1 MFDRLYCDKRSGC
14 VAIYPMS
21 RKDDKNGCG
30 RDDERNI
37 AFSDEGANFNGN
49 HWDMDE
55 NTRELFQKAVD
66 VFNETIESLV
76 R

>member
-1 MFDRLYCDKRSGC
+1 MFDRLYCDKRSGF
-14 VAIYPMS
+14 VAIYPES

-30 RDDERNI
+30 SDDERNI
-37 AFSDEGANFNGN
+37 AFSDEGSSFNGS

-55 NTRELFQKAVD
+55 KTREMFQKAVD
-66 VFNETIESLV
+66 VFNETIEGLV